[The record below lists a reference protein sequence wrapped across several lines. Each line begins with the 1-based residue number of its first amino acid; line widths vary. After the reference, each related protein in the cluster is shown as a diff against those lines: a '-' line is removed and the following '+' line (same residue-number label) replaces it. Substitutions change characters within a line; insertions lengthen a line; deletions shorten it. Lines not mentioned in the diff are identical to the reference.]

1 MVDIKDLLKDG
12 EINQEMLDALTVLM
26 AGLGIRT
33 NGTAE
38 QKKRSAEAARFI
50 AAKYA
55 KRVMELNTQQQL
67 FQQAQR
73 QQQPSLQRSLPVYDP
88 NKKK

>member
-12 EINQEMLDALTVLM
+12 DINQDMLDALTVLM
-26 AGLGIRT
+26 AGLGIRK
-33 NGTAE
+33 NGSDI

-55 KRVMELNTQQQL
+55 KRIMELNNTSQQLLQQQ
-67 FQQAQR
+67 QK
-73 QQQPSLQRSLPVYDP
+73 QQQKQRSLPVYDP